1 MVAFNSV
8 VLAGNLTRD
17 PELRYLASGAA
28 VCDLRLAV
36 SRVWKGKDGQK
47 HEDVCFIDVTF
58 WNRTAE
64 VAAQYLKKGKPV
76 LVQGN
81 LEYQQW
87 VDKKTNEKR
96 SKHKVRG
103 NAMQFLH
110 DGRVSRDG
118 GNGGPNTGS
127 ASPPPEPVEEEQ
139 EDDVASVGVDDKEP
153 F

>member
-17 PELRYLASGAA
+17 PELRYLASGVA

-36 SRVWKGKDGQK
+36 SRYWKGKDGQR

-58 WNRTAE
+58 WNRAAE
-64 VAAQYLKKGKPV
+64 VAAQYLKKGRPV

-81 LEYQQW
+81 LEYHQW

-96 SKHKVRG
+96 SKHQIRG
-103 NAMQFLH
+103 NAMQFLG
-110 DGRVSRDG
+110 DGKGTRDNGDGNRG
-118 GNGGPNTGS
+118 GRP
-127 ASPPPEPVEEEQ
+127 ADPPPEPIEEES
-139 EDDVASVGVDDKEP
+139 EDDTAAVGLDEKEP